1 MSDHKIQLQPF
12 NFDSTTLNIEIK
24 TRIHRQSKILNIDYH
39 LQGDLSQIVL
49 PEVEPCISRQDNLW
63 QTTCFEF
70 FLAIFNTPEYWEF
83 NLAPTG
89 DWNIYRFAKY
99 RRGMQPETR
108 FEHLPLKV
116 ESQENSYYLE
126 TAIALDKI
134 VSGDT
139 PLEIA
144 VTIVIEDTQ
153 GNISYWAIS
162 HPGTE
167 ADFHRRD
174 SFILLGE

>member
-1 MSDHKIQLQPF
+1 MSDRIFQLQPF
-12 NFDSTTLNIEIK
+12 NPDPRTPNLAIK
-24 TRIHRQSKILNIDYH
+24 TRIRRQGKILTIGYQ

-49 PEVEPCISRQDNLW
+49 PQPRSSVNRQDDLW

-70 FLAIFNTPEYWEF
+70 FLAIFNAPEYWEF